1 MQLTFSAKYSD
12 LLITFINRSPLLI
25 IFQTLDA
32 LKNEIWFIWSFFF
45 AFKNNPHMIKYFKY
59 NMHYSVY
66 LTLLYILCTFLILT
80 MCFEFSLVTR
90 NHFKLRKS

>member
-1 MQLTFSAKYSD
+1 
-12 LLITFINRSPLLI
+12 
-25 IFQTLDA
+25 
-32 LKNEIWFIWSFFF
+32 
-45 AFKNNPHMIKYFKY
+45 MIKYFKY

-90 NHFKLRKS
+90 NHFKLRKSEHSNLLDKDSVNSRNENFHTFIGTEL

>member
-12 LLITFINRSPLLI
+12 LLITFINRSSLFDL
-25 IFQTLDA
+25 
-32 LKNEIWFIWSFFF
+32 FF

-66 LTLLYILCTFLILT
+66 LTLYILCTFLILT